1 MAMSGGGNGTRRFA
15 DRFAKAFESVRAQ
28 LGPELQSQWDQ
39 QIQALFNAKRATVYV
54 LEKGEPVAVEIRLGV
69 SDGSRSEV
77 IGGLKNGQQVI
88 VGSARNTP

>member
-1 MAMSGGGNGTRRFA
+1 M
-15 DRFAKAFESVRAQ
+15 
-28 LGPELQSQWDQ
+28 GPELDREAAEPLEGVREQLNPEQQRLWDQ

-54 LEKGEPVAVEIRLGV
+54 LEKGGPVAVEIRLGV

-77 IGGLKNGQQVI
+77 IGGLSNGQQVI